1 MKIIIENVEFEYD
14 EGCRLLKL
22 KYEKCPFPKMEDI
35 WDDIKPMTFREI
47 AEMENLENRRVGIL
61 CLGIERVIAEVDP
74 TLVNSSTIEKTT
86 TYINR
91 KGELVTKKCS
101 DTYEL
106 FKVDGNKFG
115 ETKDRWSKMEDCYFV
130 KFKDTSTDREYMC
143 WVNPLSVLST
153 NSTNRVIQFSNPSEI
168 NPIQCIAWT
177 FQTTVQKGNIEEIIR
192 QGDCILVKPK
202 DNGISLLENP
212 RHLTEEEYLSLLV
225 AES

>member
-47 AEMENLENRRVGIL
+47 SEMENLENRRVGIL

-91 KGELVTKKCS
+91 KGELVTKKFS

-168 NPIQCIAWT
+168 SPIQCIAWT

>member
-91 KGELVTKKCS
+91 KGELVTKKFS